1 MEKPFFW
8 ILIKKTPSLELL
20 SEFTANQF
28 NNIGIAIYYK
38 IAEKTT
44 PEILDLVQSTHK
56 IPLAIFSTKKINP
69 GSYNAGIFTTVIYPF
84 GNTTSLEKSDFFS
97 FKISNLAHKKNE
109 TDNIVEQ
116 LSQYFLYRGAFPD
129 REAIFEL
136 GNLSTTVLDQR
147 FYSLMHK
154 LGIRMFLIPFSGR
167 SIRTLKNDAFGSQP
181 ASVGKKSENAAAIDK
196 WRKQIDN
203 LDYALIDILKKR
215 MGIVRE
221 MEKLK
226 KQQNLPFFEAERWN
240 EILVSRKKTAK
251 ALDVDEE
258 LIEKIFEAIHLN
270 NLKLMLREN
279 D

>member
-8 ILIKKTPSLELL
+8 ILIKKELSLELL
-20 SEFTANQF
+20 YGLTANPLS
-28 NNIGIAIYYK
+28 NIGIAIYYK

-44 PEILDLVQSTHK
+44 PEIFDLVQTKHK
-56 IPLAIFSTKKINP
+56 IPLAIYSTKKIKPEANN
-69 GSYNAGIFTTVIYPF
+69 SGIFSTVIYPF
-84 GNTTSLEKSDFFS
+84 NNGISLKKSDFFS
-97 FKISNLAHKKNE
+97 FKISNLAHKENE

-136 GNLSTTVLDQR
+136 GNLTTTFLDQR

-154 LGIRMFLIPFSGR
+154 LGIRMFLLPFSAR
-167 SIRTLKNDAFGSQP
+167 SLQTIKNIAVGFHSAPAFKES
-181 ASVGKKSENAAAIDK
+181 KNAEAINK
-196 WRKQIDN
+196 WRKQIDY

-215 MGIVRE
+215 MQIVHK
-221 MEKLK
+221 MGKLK
-226 KQQNLPFFEAERWN
+226 KQQNSPFFEAARWS

-258 LIEKIFEAIHLN
+258 LIEKIFEAIHLH
-270 NLKLMLREN
+270 NLKLMLREKE
-279 D
+279 